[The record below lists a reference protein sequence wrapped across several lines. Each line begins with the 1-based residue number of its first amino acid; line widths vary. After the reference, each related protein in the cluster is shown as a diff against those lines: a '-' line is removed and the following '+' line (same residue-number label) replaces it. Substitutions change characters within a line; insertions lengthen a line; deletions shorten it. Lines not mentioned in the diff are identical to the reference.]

1 MIYILLY
8 VNVSYIICHYHIIII
23 SHYYYIINS
32 IYYII
37 VQNIQKGTFYIYLIK
52 STLQI
57 TIICDNI
64 YVTKNNIMQKL
75 YTKHYKSQILNTKKI
90 KLNNKIYIGFN
101 INDLQNIKLKDKLTL
116 NNVIEF
122 NLKGL
127 TFINKNN
134 IQKSTL
140 QFI

>member
-1 MIYILLY
+1 
-8 VNVSYIICHYHIIII
+8 
-23 SHYYYIINS
+23 
-32 IYYII
+32 
-37 VQNIQKGTFYIYLIK
+37 
-52 STLQI
+52 
-57 TIICDNI
+57 
-64 YVTKNNIMQKL
+64 MQKL

-101 INDLQNIKLKDKLTL
+101 INDLQNIKLENKLTL

>member
-1 MIYILLY
+1 MR
-8 VNVSYIICHYHIIII
+8 
-23 SHYYYIINS
+23 
-32 IYYII
+32 
-37 VQNIQKGTFYIYLIK
+37 
-52 STLQI
+52 
-57 TIICDNI
+57 
-64 YVTKNNIMQKL
+64 KL

-101 INDLQNIKLKDKLTL
+101 INDLQNIKLKDKQTL